1 MSETI
6 NKFQARLLANP
17 CNKKEIGNYLFYG
30 VPNDFEGEL
39 FMKLF
44 KRFLNPKF
52 KYYRQFRKSGS
63 WSHSVNSTDG
73 DSFVV
78 YVDDKNKKTLADE
91 YIQSNIKLRKKL
103 KMIEDIC
110 KADSTYDWDSNLEN
124 NPQDEF
130 KEIVNIIKEK
140 GIHSDN

>member
-17 CNKKEIGNYLFYG
+17 VNKKEIGNYLFYG

-52 KYYRQFRKSGS
+52 KYYRQFRKQGS

-73 DSFVV
+73 DSFVI
-78 YVDDKNKKTLADE
+78 YVNEKNPKPTLDQAVITVNE
-91 YIQSNIKLRKKL
+91 QHVEKLNEIRK
-103 KMIEDIC
+103 
-110 KADSTYDWDSNLEN
+110 
-124 NPQDEF
+124 
-130 KEIVNIIKEK
+130 IIN
-140 GIHSDN
+140 D

>member
-1 MSETI
+1 MSDTI
-6 NKFQARLLANP
+6 IKFQARLLANP
-17 CNKKEIGNYLFYG
+17 VNKGETGNYLFYG

-73 DSFVV
+73 DSFVI

-91 YIQSNIKLRKKL
+91 YIQSSLKYQDKIREIKK
-103 KMIEDIC
+103 
-110 KADSTYDWDSNLEN
+110 
-124 NPQDEF
+124 
-130 KEIVNIIKEK
+130 IIN
-140 GIHSDN
+140 D

>member
-17 CNKKEIGNYLFYG
+17 VNKGETGNYLFYG

-52 KYYRQFRKSGS
+52 KYYRQFRKQGS

-73 DSFVV
+73 DSFVI

-91 YIQSNIKLRKKL
+91 KTRRCSVLTRRLFPNFSELQVASTASSRSSESLRV
-103 KMIEDIC
+103 
-110 KADSTYDWDSNLEN
+110 S
-124 NPQDEF
+124 
-130 KEIVNIIKEK
+130 
-140 GIHSDN
+140 

>member
-73 DSFVV
+73 DSFVI

-91 YIQSNIKLRKKL
+91 YIQTSLKYQDKIREIKK
-103 KMIEDIC
+103 
-110 KADSTYDWDSNLEN
+110 
-124 NPQDEF
+124 
-130 KEIVNIIKEK
+130 IIN
-140 GIHSDN
+140 D

>member
-17 CNKKEIGNYLFYG
+17 VNKGETGNYLFYG
-30 VPNDFEGEL
+30 VPNDFEGQL

-44 KRFLNPKF
+44 KRFLNLKF

-73 DSFVV
+73 DSFVI

-91 YIQSNIKLRKKL
+91 YLQSSLKYQDKIREIKK
-103 KMIEDIC
+103 
-110 KADSTYDWDSNLEN
+110 
-124 NPQDEF
+124 
-130 KEIVNIIKEK
+130 IIN
-140 GIHSDN
+140 D

>member
-17 CNKKEIGNYLFYG
+17 VNKGETGNYLFYG
-30 VPNDFEGEL
+30 VPNDFEGKL

-78 YVDDKNKKTLADE
+78 YVDDKKKKTLADG
-91 YIQSNIKLRKKL
+91 YIQSNIKLKQKL
-103 KMIEDIC
+103 KTIENIC
-110 KADSTYDWDSNLEN
+110 KTNESVNWDFAELNANE
-124 NPQDEF
+124 EF
-130 KEIVNIIKEK
+130 AEISKILK
-140 GIHSDN
+140 S

>member
-17 CNKKEIGNYLFYG
+17 VNKGETGNYLFYG

-52 KYYRQFRKSGS
+52 KYYRQFRKQGS

-73 DSFVV
+73 DSFVI
-78 YVDDKNKKTLADE
+78 YVNEKNSKPTLDQAVITVNEQHVDKLNQ
-91 YIQSNIKLRKKL
+91 IR
-103 KMIEDIC
+103 
-110 KADSTYDWDSNLEN
+110 
-124 NPQDEF
+124 
-130 KEIVNIIKEK
+130 NIIN
-140 GIHSDN
+140 D

>member
-17 CNKKEIGNYLFYG
+17 CNKDGIGNYLFYG

-44 KRFLNPKF
+44 KRYLNPKF
-52 KYYRQFRKSGS
+52 KYYRQFRKQGS

-78 YVDDKNKKTLADE
+78 YVDDKNKNEKYLADE
-91 YIQSNIKLRKKL
+91 YVQTSLQYQDKLRQ
-103 KMIEDIC
+103 I
-110 KADSTYDWDSNLEN
+110 
-124 NPQDEF
+124 
-130 KEIVNIIKEK
+130 KEIIN
-140 GIHSDN
+140 N

>member
-17 CNKKEIGNYLFYG
+17 VNKGETGNYLFYG

-91 YIQSNIKLRKKL
+91 YIQSNIKLREKL
-103 KMIEDIC
+103 RTCLLYTSDA
-110 KADSTYDWDSNLEN
+110 ADE
-124 NPQDEF
+124 
-130 KEIVNIIKEK
+130 
-140 GIHSDN
+140 

>member
-17 CNKKEIGNYLFYG
+17 VNKGETGNYLFYG
-30 VPNDFEGEL
+30 VPNDFEGQL

-52 KYYRQFRKSGS
+52 KYYRQFWKSGS

-73 DSFVV
+73 DSFVI

-91 YIQSNIKLRKKL
+91 YLQSSLKYQEKIRDIKK
-103 KMIEDIC
+103 
-110 KADSTYDWDSNLEN
+110 
-124 NPQDEF
+124 
-130 KEIVNIIKEK
+130 IIN
-140 GIHSDN
+140 D

>member
-17 CNKKEIGNYLFYG
+17 GNKGETGNYLFYG
-30 VPNDFEGEL
+30 VPNDFEGKL

-73 DSFVV
+73 DSFVI
-78 YVDDKNKKTLADE
+78 YVNEKNSKPTLDQAVITVNE
-91 YIQSNIKLRKKL
+91 QHVEKLNQIR
-103 KMIEDIC
+103 
-110 KADSTYDWDSNLEN
+110 
-124 NPQDEF
+124 
-130 KEIVNIIKEK
+130 NIIN
-140 GIHSDN
+140 D

>member
-17 CNKKEIGNYLFYG
+17 VNKKEIGNYLFYG

-73 DSFVV
+73 DSYVV
-78 YVDDKNKKTLADE
+78 YVDDKNKKLLTHE
-91 YIQSNIKLRKKL
+91 YVASNIKLRKQL
-103 KMIEDIC
+103 DDI
-110 KADSTYDWDSNLEN
+110 KS
-124 NPQDEF
+124 
-130 KEIVNIIKEK
+130 II
-140 GIHSDN
+140 N

>member
-17 CNKKEIGNYLFYG
+17 VNKGETGNYLFYG

-44 KRFLNPKF
+44 KRFLHPKC
-52 KYYRQFRKSGS
+52 KYYRQFRKQGS

-73 DSFVV
+73 DSFVI

-91 YIQSNIKLRKKL
+91 YIQTSLKYQDKIREIKK
-103 KMIEDIC
+103 
-110 KADSTYDWDSNLEN
+110 
-124 NPQDEF
+124 
-130 KEIVNIIKEK
+130 IIN
-140 GIHSDN
+140 D

>member
-17 CNKKEIGNYLFYG
+17 VNKGETGNYLFYG
-30 VPNDFEGEL
+30 VPNDFEGKL

-78 YVDDKNKKTLADE
+78 YVDDKKKKTLADE
-91 YIQSNIKLRKKL
+91 YIQSNIKLREKL
-103 KMIEDIC
+103 KTIENIC
-110 KADSTYDWDSNLEN
+110 KTNQSVNFDFAELTPNE
-124 NPQDEF
+124 EF
-130 KEIVNIIKEK
+130 AEISKILK
-140 GIHSDN
+140 S